1 MKTYWLD
8 TIETGGLMNR
18 FLSMLTLAIIS
29 IFAISCDNSNLS
41 NSDFIG
47 EYEMTTEVITIYDDV
62 EFDDNPIVKSN
73 VAIYQEQNKLF
84 VQTDCFG
91 IPFIYGDD
99 FNPSEI
105 ENQQPDD
112 NSNSNIVD
120 VKPNTSVVVLKN
132 GLVRS
137 IVYGTVPESLPIQV
151 KSVTATKLVMK
162 DSKPFE
168 VTITDHA
175 GERKENINCHFEYE
189 PIFKQ
194 NETLSWELSLIPHQP
209 IKDGTA
215 EITAIKY
222 KNILRKIK

>member
-1 MKTYWLD
+1 MIKFHF
-8 TIETGGLMNR
+8 I
-18 FLSMLTLAIIS
+18 LTLVIIS

-62 EFDDNPIVKSN
+62 EFDGNPIVKSK

-91 IPFIYGDD
+91 IPFIYGED

-120 VKPNTSVVVLKN
+120 VTPNTSVVVIVN

-137 IVYGTVPESLPIQV
+137 FVYGIAPESLPIQV
-151 KSVTATKLVMK
+151 KSVTATKLVVK
-162 DSKPFE
+162 NSKPFE
-168 VTITDHA
+168 VTITDYA
-175 GERKENINCHFEYE
+175 GERKANINCHFEYE

-215 EITAIKY
+215 EIRAIKY
-222 KNILRKIK
+222 KNILRKIE

>member
-1 MKTYWLD
+1 MIKFHF
-8 TIETGGLMNR
+8 I
-18 FLSMLTLAIIS
+18 LTLVIIL

-47 EYEMTTEVITIYDDV
+47 EYEMTTEVITVYNDA

-99 FNPSEI
+99 FNPF
-105 ENQQPDD
+105 ENENKQPDD
-112 NSNSNIVD
+112 NPNSNIVD
-120 VKPNTSVVVLKN
+120 VKPNASVVVIVN

-137 IVYGTVPESLPIQV
+137 FVYGTAPESLPIQV
-151 KSVTATKLVMK
+151 KSVTATKLVVK
-162 DSKPFE
+162 NSEPFE
-168 VTITDHA
+168 ATITDYT
-175 GERKENINCHFEYE
+175 GERKANINCHFEYE

-194 NETLSWELSLIPHQP
+194 NETLTWELSLIPHQP
-209 IKDGTA
+209 IKEGTA

>member
-1 MKTYWLD
+1 MIKFHF
-8 TIETGGLMNR
+8 I
-18 FLSMLTLAIIS
+18 LTLVIIS

-47 EYEMTTEVITIYDDV
+47 EYEMTTEVITVYNDA

-73 VAIYQEQNKLF
+73 VVIYQEQNKLF

-99 FNPSEI
+99 FNPSKI
-105 ENQQPDD
+105 ENKQPDD

-120 VKPNTSVVVLKN
+120 VTPNTSVVVIVN

-137 IVYGTVPESLPIQV
+137 FVYGTAPESLPIQV
-151 KSVTATKLVMK
+151 KSVTATKLVVK
-162 DSKPFE
+162 NSEPFE
-168 VTITDHA
+168 VTITDYT
-175 GERKENINCHFEYE
+175 GERNANINCHFEYE

-194 NETLSWELSLIPHQP
+194 NETLTWELSLIPHQP
-209 IKDGTA
+209 IKDGAA
-215 EITAIKY
+215 EITAIRY

>member
-1 MKTYWLD
+1 MPK
-8 TIETGGLMNR
+8 
-18 FLSMLTLAIIS
+18 FHFMLILAIIS
-29 IFAISCDNSNLS
+29 ICAISCDNSNMS

-62 EFDDNPIVKSN
+62 EFDGNPIVKST

-91 IPFIYGDD
+91 IPFIYGED

-120 VKPNTSVVVLKN
+120 VTPNTSVVVIVN

-137 IVYGTVPESLPIQV
+137 FVYGIAPESLPIQV
-151 KSVTATKLVMK
+151 KSVTATKLVVK
-162 DSKPFE
+162 NSKPFE
-168 VTITDHA
+168 VTITDYA
-175 GERKENINCHFEYE
+175 GERKANINCHFEYE

-215 EITAIKY
+215 EIRAIKY

>member
-1 MKTYWLD
+1 MIKFHF
-8 TIETGGLMNR
+8 I
-18 FLSMLTLAIIS
+18 LTLAIIS
-29 IFAISCDNSNLS
+29 ICTISCDNSNMS

-47 EYEMTTEVITIYDDV
+47 EYEMSTEVITIYNDV

-105 ENQQPDD
+105 ENKQPDD

-120 VKPNTSVVVLKN
+120 VTPNTSVVIIVN

-137 IVYGTVPESLPIQV
+137 FVYGAAPKSLPIQV

-162 DSKPFE
+162 DSKSFE
-168 VTITDHA
+168 VTITDYA
-175 GERKENINCHFEYE
+175 GERKANINCHFEYE
-189 PIFKQ
+189 QIFKQ

>member
-1 MKTYWLD
+1 MPK
-8 TIETGGLMNR
+8 
-18 FLSMLTLAIIS
+18 FHFMLILAIIS
-29 IFAISCDNSNLS
+29 ICAISCDNSNMS

-62 EFDDNPIVKSN
+62 EFDGNPIVKST

-91 IPFIYGDD
+91 IPFIYGED

-112 NSNSNIVD
+112 NFNSNIVD
-120 VKPNTSVVVLKN
+120 VTPNTSVVVIVN
-132 GLVRS
+132 GLVCS
-137 IVYGTVPESLPIQV
+137 FVYGIAPESLPIQV
-151 KSVTATKLVMK
+151 KSVTATKLVVK
-162 DSKPFE
+162 NSKPFE
-168 VTITDHA
+168 VTITDYA
-175 GERKENINCHFEYE
+175 GERKANINCHFEYE

-215 EITAIKY
+215 EIRAIKY
-222 KNILRKIK
+222 KNILRKSNS

>member
-1 MKTYWLD
+1 MPK
-8 TIETGGLMNR
+8 
-18 FLSMLTLAIIS
+18 FHFMLILAIIS
-29 IFAISCDNSNLS
+29 ICAISCDNSNMS

-47 EYEMTTEVITIYDDV
+47 EYEMTTEVITVYNDA

-91 IPFIYGDD
+91 IPFIYGED

-120 VKPNTSVVVLKN
+120 VTPNTSVVVIVN

-137 IVYGTVPESLPIQV
+137 FVYGIAPESLPIQV
-151 KSVTATKLVMK
+151 KSVTATKLVVK
-162 DSKPFE
+162 NSKPFE
-168 VTITDHA
+168 VTITDYA
-175 GERKENINCHFEYE
+175 GERKANINCHFEYE

-194 NETLSWELSLIPHQP
+194 NETLTWELSLIPHQP

-215 EITAIKY
+215 EIMAIKY
-222 KNILRKIK
+222 KNILRKSNS

>member
-1 MKTYWLD
+1 MTKFHF
-8 TIETGGLMNR
+8 I
-18 FLSMLTLAIIS
+18 LTLAIIS

-47 EYEMTTEVITIYDDV
+47 EYEMTTEVIAVYNDA

-73 VAIYQEQNKLF
+73 VAIYQEKNKLF
-84 VQTDCFG
+84 LQTECFG
-91 IPFIYGDD
+91 MPYAYEGDLNVLEQGD
-99 FNPSEI
+99 K
-105 ENQQPDD
+105 QPDND
-112 NSNSNIVD
+112 NPNSNIVD
-120 VKPNTSVVVLKN
+120 VTPNTSVVVLKN

-168 VTITDHA
+168 VTITDHT
-175 GERKENINCHFEYE
+175 GERKANVNCHFEYE

-194 NETLSWELSLIPHQP
+194 NETLTWELSLIPHQP

-215 EITAIKY
+215 EIRAIKY

>member
-1 MKTYWLD
+1 MPK
-8 TIETGGLMNR
+8 
-18 FLSMLTLAIIS
+18 FHFMLTLAIIS
-29 IFAISCDNSNLS
+29 ICAISCDNSNMS

-47 EYEMTTEVITIYDDV
+47 EYEMTTEVITVYNDV
-62 EFDDNPIVKSN
+62 EFDGNPIVKSK

-91 IPFIYGDD
+91 IPFIYGED

-120 VKPNTSVVVLKN
+120 VTPNTSVVVIVN

-137 IVYGTVPESLPIQV
+137 FVYGIAPESLPIQV
-151 KSVTATKLVMK
+151 KSVTATKLVVK
-162 DSKPFE
+162 NSKPFE
-168 VTITDHA
+168 VTITDYA
-175 GERKENINCHFEYE
+175 GERKANINCHFEYE

-215 EITAIKY
+215 EIRAIKY

>member
-1 MKTYWLD
+1 MP
-8 TIETGGLMNR
+8 N
-18 FLSMLTLAIIS
+18 FHFMLTLAIIS
-29 IFAISCDNSNLS
+29 ICAISCDNSNMS

-47 EYEMTTEVITIYDDV
+47 EYEMTTEVITVYNDV
-62 EFDDNPIVKSN
+62 EFDGNPIVKSK

-91 IPFIYGDD
+91 IPFIYGED

-120 VKPNTSVVVLKN
+120 VTPNTSVVVIVN

-137 IVYGTVPESLPIQV
+137 FVYGIAPESLPIQV
-151 KSVTATKLVMK
+151 KSVTATKLVVK
-162 DSKPFE
+162 NSKPFE
-168 VTITDHA
+168 VTITDYA
-175 GERKENINCHFEYE
+175 GERKANINCHFEYE

-215 EITAIKY
+215 EIRAIKY

>member
-1 MKTYWLD
+1 MPK
-8 TIETGGLMNR
+8 
-18 FLSMLTLAIIS
+18 FHFMLILAIIS
-29 IFAISCDNSNLS
+29 ICAISCDNSNMS

-62 EFDDNPIVKSN
+62 EFDGNPIVKST

-91 IPFIYGDD
+91 IPFIYGED

-120 VKPNTSVVVLKN
+120 VTPNTSVVVIVN

-137 IVYGTVPESLPIQV
+137 FVYGIAPESLPIQV
-151 KSVTATKLVMK
+151 KSVTATKLVVK
-162 DSKPFE
+162 NSKPFE
-168 VTITDHA
+168 VTITDYA
-175 GERKENINCHFEYE
+175 GERKANINCHFEYE

-215 EITAIKY
+215 EIRAIKY
-222 KNILRKIK
+222 KNILRKIE

>member
-1 MKTYWLD
+1 MPK
-8 TIETGGLMNR
+8 
-18 FLSMLTLAIIS
+18 FHFMLTLAIIS
-29 IFAISCDNSNLS
+29 ICAISCDNSNMS

-47 EYEMTTEVITIYDDV
+47 EYEMTTEVITVYNDA

-91 IPFIYGDD
+91 IPFIYGED

-120 VKPNTSVVVLKN
+120 VTPNTSVVVIVN

-137 IVYGTVPESLPIQV
+137 FVYGIAPESLPIQV
-151 KSVTATKLVMK
+151 KSVTATKLVVK
-162 DSKPFE
+162 NSEPFE
-168 VTITDHA
+168 VTITDYA
-175 GERKENINCHFEYE
+175 GERKANINCHFEYE

-194 NETLSWELSLIPHQP
+194 NETLTWELSLIPHQP

-215 EITAIKY
+215 EIMAIKY
-222 KNILRKIK
+222 KNILRKSNS